1 MSFLGLSYSAVM
13 VVDYSFPGKKERL
26 ELEDG
31 WKDGWMGTIKE
42 GDEVIELRFGD
53 D

>member
-1 MSFLGLSYSAVM
+1 M
-13 VVDYSFPGKKERL
+13 VVDYSFPGRKKDRL
-26 ELEDG
+26 ELEG
-31 WKDGWMGTIKE
+31 VGMDGWMRRIKE

>member
-1 MSFLGLSYSAVM
+1 M
-13 VVDYSFPGKKERL
+13 VVDYSFPGEKKERL
-26 ELEDG
+26 ELEG
-31 WKDGWMGTIKE
+31 WKDGWMGRIKE

>member
-1 MSFLGLSYSAVM
+1 MGFLRLSYSGLA
-13 VVDYSFPGKKERL
+13 VVDYSFPGKKEDWNER
-26 ELEDG
+26 
-31 WKDGWMGTIKE
+31 WTDGWMGRIKE